1 MTKME
6 EPVGKVQT
14 VLGVIDPERL
24 GMTSSHEHIFAEMT
38 CYYEEPVEAWK
49 RSLVHQP
56 LSLENLAWART
67 DRFLNMD
74 NMRLDNRDLAIQ
86 ELLHFKHAGGSTIAE
101 VSPIGMRRD
110 ALGLSSV
117 ARATGINIIMGSG
130 YYVAISHPGDMDDRT
145 EDQIADEIVDEIV
158 VGVGTT
164 GIKAGLIGELG
175 CSVPLSKNEEK
186 VLRAS
191 AKAQKRTGAPI
202 VVHPS
207 FRDDLALA
215 IVDIL
220 SESGAS
226 LSNTMICHMD
236 TFEFS
241 LETRINILDRGCYIG
256 YDNFG
261 NIGYPH
267 SYLGRVINLG
277 CDVQRIRDIRELID
291 KGYLGQILIG
301 SDNCFKDG
309 LKAFGGHGYAHVV
322 ENVAP
327 LMRAMGLA
335 AEEVGALLIDNPK
348 DFYAFSEP
356 RE

>member
-1 MTKME
+1 MTKIE
-6 EPVGKVQT
+6 EPAGKVQT
-14 VLGVIDPERL
+14 VLGVVDPALL

-38 CYYEEPVEAWK
+38 CYFEEPAEAWK
-49 RSLVHQP
+49 RSLVRQP

-74 NMRLDNRDLAIQ
+74 NMRLDNKELAIQ
-86 ELLHFKHAGGSTIAE
+86 EVLHFKHAGGSTIAD
-101 VSPIGMRRD
+101 VTPIGMHRD
-110 ALGLSSV
+110 ALGLSLV
-117 ARATGINIIMGSG
+117 ARATGVNIIMGSG
-130 YYVAISHPGDMDDRT
+130 YYVAMSHPDDMDDRT
-145 EDQIADEIVDEIV
+145 EDQIADDIVSDVV
-158 VGVGTT
+158 VGVGST
-164 GIKAGLIGELG
+164 GIKAGLIGEIG
-175 CSVPLSKNEEK
+175 CSAPLSKNERK

-207 FRDDLALA
+207 FSDDLALT

-220 SESGAS
+220 GEAGAS

-241 LETRINILDRGCYIG
+241 LATRTNILNRGCYIG

-277 CDVQRIRDIRELID
+277 SDVQRIRDIRELIER
-291 KGYLGQILIG
+291 GYLGQILIG
-301 SDNCFKDG
+301 ADNCFKDG

-327 LMRAMGLA
+327 LMRIMGLT
-335 AEEVGALLIDNPK
+335 AEEVDALLIDNPRE
-348 DFYAFSEP
+348 FYAFSEP
-356 RE
+356 RA

>member
-6 EPVGKVQT
+6 GLAGKVQT
-14 VLGVIDPERL
+14 VLGVVDPGGL

-38 CYYEEPVEAWK
+38 CYYEEPAEAWK
-49 RSLVHQP
+49 RSLVRQP
-56 LSLENLAWART
+56 LSLKNLAWART

-74 NMRLDNRDLAIQ
+74 NMRLDDRELAVQ
-86 ELLHFKHAGGSTIAE
+86 EVLQFKHAGGDTIAE
-101 VSPIGMRRD
+101 VSPIGMHRD
-110 ALGLSSV
+110 ALGLASV
-117 ARATGINIIMGSG
+117 ARATGVNIIMGSG
-130 YYVAISHPGDMDDRT
+130 YYVAISHPDDMDAMT
-145 EDQIADEIVDEIV
+145 EDQIADEIVSEIV
-158 VGVGTT
+158 VGVGST

-207 FRDDLALA
+207 FDDDAALA

-220 SESGAS
+220 SDSGAS

-241 LETRINILDRGCYIG
+241 LETRIKMLDQGCYIG

-277 CDVQRIRDIRELID
+277 CDVQRIRDIQELIE
-291 KGYLGQILIG
+291 KGYLRQILIG

-327 LMRAMGLA
+327 LMRAMGLT
-335 AEEVGALLIDNPK
+335 AEQVDALLIENPRE
-348 DFYAFSEP
+348 FYTFGEP
-356 RE
+356 RV

>member
-1 MTKME
+1 MTKMDE
-6 EPVGKVQT
+6 LAGKAQT
-14 VLGVIDPERL
+14 VLGTVDPGLL

-38 CYYEEPVEAWK
+38 CYYEEPAEAWK
-49 RSLVHQP
+49 KSLVHQP
-56 LSLENLAWART
+56 LSFENLAWART

-74 NMRLDNRDLAIQ
+74 NMKLDNRELAVQ
-86 ELLHFKHAGGSTIAE
+86 EVLQFKHAGGTTIAD
-101 VSPIGMRRD
+101 VSPIGMHRD
-110 ALGLSSV
+110 ALGLASV
-117 ARATGINIIMGSG
+117 ARATGVNIIMGSG
-130 YYVAISHPGDMDDRT
+130 YYVGISHPDDMDART
-145 EDQIADEIVDEIV
+145 EDQIADEMVNEIV
-158 VGVGTT
+158 VGVGST
-164 GIKAGLIGELG
+164 GIKPGLIGELG

-191 AKAQKRTGAPI
+191 AKAQMRTGAPI
-202 VVHPS
+202 AVHPS

-241 LETRINILDRGCYIG
+241 LETRMQLLDRGCYIG

-267 SYLGRVINLG
+267 AYLGRVINLG

-291 KGYLGQILIG
+291 LGYLEQILIG

-327 LMRAMGLA
+327 LMRAMDFTK
-335 AEEVGALLIDNPK
+335 EEVDALLIDNPR
-348 DFYAFSEP
+348 DFYTFGEP
-356 RE
+356 LV